1 MTRGWFRRKAEF
13 EDQMSEELRDHIERQ
28 TAANIA
34 AGMSAEE
41 ARRQARLGLG
51 AIEGLKESCR
61 EQRRGFRLETL
72 CGDIRYGFRVL
83 RKSPGFTALVVLTL
97 ALGIGANASIFT
109 VTYTVIL
116 KSLPVPN
123 PQQLVRYTFRN
134 GDQDLGLSAPLY
146 DSLRKHETTDQDL
159 LAWSSSDLAIKDR
172 ATGQMTKVQ
181 GALVSGNTFRVLELE
196 PFIGQT
202 FGEAND
208 VPGGGRSGYEALVSY
223 AYWKQNFGASES
235 VLGQSLEVNGKDAR
249 IIGVLPVG
257 FDGVVS
263 GRRADIVLPL
273 SFEEVLN
280 APNPIRR
287 HPGAFWLTV
296 MGRLKPSESLQAARA
311 DLGATEAAVRKEADP
326 SNIYLGGFFKG
337 FHLGVESGRAGRSF
351 LRVMYSQPLVALE
364 ILVGLLLLLCCANTS
379 LLVLAHVASQ
389 FREFAVRSAL
399 GAPRSRLFRQVL
411 SEVGLLAS
419 AGLACGIVLG
429 WFGARTLV
437 SMLTAI
443 GQPPALDVEP
453 HLAILGFTAAISVL
467 SALAAGIWPAFR
479 ASSISPLLGL
489 KRSGISTQSKIAGR
503 WIVPAQVAASVM
515 LLAAASLFGGSLLH
529 LLLLDSGFRTDGAV
543 LADIDVSASKPDAV
557 TSTRYAQQITD
568 ALAHVPGVEAAAAMS
583 IPPIHDWWSAGH
595 YFSLG
600 RNGAV
605 HTDMTLWG
613 EVVTA
618 EYFRAIG
625 TPILEGRAFA
635 SADRA
640 GDRVCVLSA
649 SAARYFFPNEEAIG
663 RFVYAGGPDQSADG
677 KTRVAL
683 DHTFRV
689 IGVAADAHFRSLHEA
704 APRMIYQ
711 LARRAELQS
720 EFFLVARGS
729 SAGITASAIREAT
742 QRIVPGVA
750 QPTVFTFDQLVAT
763 HLSRERMLMGLSASF
778 AVIALLLT
786 VLGLY
791 GLLARSVVLR
801 RKEIG
806 LRLALGA
813 NPRDALSLVVRQ
825 GLELVV
831 VGALVGVGGAL
842 ASVRLLQSLLFG
854 VSATDPVILLAVVG
868 VLLGVALAASSVPAW
883 RAARI
888 DPMDALR
895 YD

>member
-1 MTRGWFRRKAEF
+1 MWWRKQKF
-13 EDQMSEELRDHIERQ
+13 EESMNEELRDYVERQ
-28 TAANIA
+28 TAANMA

-61 EQRRGFRLETL
+61 EQRRGFWLETL
-72 CGDIRYGFRVL
+72 WDDIRYGLRML
-83 RKSPGFTALVVLTL
+83 RKSPGFTAIAVLTL
-97 ALGIGANASIFT
+97 ALGIGANAAIFT
-109 VTYTVIL
+109 ITYAVIL
-116 KSLPVPN
+116 KSLPVPS
-123 PQQLVRYTFRN
+123 PEQLVRYTFRN
-134 GDQDLGLSAPLY
+134 GDQEIGLSGPLY
-146 DSLRKHETTDQDL
+146 DALRKHETTDQDL
-159 LAWSSSDLAIKDR
+159 LAWSSSDLAVKNR
-172 ATGQMTKVQ
+172 ETGQMIKVQ

-202 FGEAND
+202 FGEASD
-208 VPGGGRSGYEALVSY
+208 VAGGGRSGYEALLSY
-223 AYWKQNFGASES
+223 TYWKQDFGASEG
-235 VLGQSLEVNGKDAR
+235 VLGQTLEVNGKEAR
-249 IIGVLPVG
+249 IIGVLPAG

-280 APNPIRR
+280 APNPVRR

-296 MGRLKPSESLQAARA
+296 MGRVRPRESLQAARA
-311 DLGATEAAVRKEADP
+311 DLGATEATVRKEADP
-326 SNIYLGGFFKG
+326 SNLYLGGFFKG
-337 FHLGVESGRAGRSF
+337 FGLGVESGRSGRSF

-364 ILVGLLLLLCCANTS
+364 ILVALLLLLCCANTS
-379 LLVLAHVASQ
+379 LLVLARVASQ

-411 SEVGLLAS
+411 SEVGLLAF
-419 AGLACGIVLG
+419 AGLACGVVLG
-429 WFGARTLV
+429 WSGARTLV

-443 GQPPALDVEP
+443 GQPPVLNVEP
-453 HLAILGFTAAISVL
+453 QLAILGFTAAISVL
-467 SALAAGIWPAFR
+467 AALAAGIWPAFR

-489 KRSGISTQSKIAGR
+489 KLSGVSTQSKIVGR

-515 LLAAASLFGGSLLH
+515 LLAAASLFGDSLLD
-529 LLLLDSGFRTDGAV
+529 LLLVNSGFHTQGAV
-543 LADIDVSASKPDAV
+543 LADIDVSADKPDAV
-557 TSTRYAQQITD
+557 TSTRYAQQIGD
-568 ALAHVPGVEAAAAMS
+568 ALARVPGVEAAAAMS
-583 IPPIHDWWSAGH
+583 IPPIHNSWSAGH

-613 EVVTA
+613 EVVTG

-635 SADRA
+635 RADRT
-640 GDRVCVLSA
+640 GDPVCVLSA

-663 RFVYAGGPDQSADG
+663 RFVYAGEGDQNADG
-677 KTRVAL
+677 KAKVAR
-683 DHTFRV
+683 DDTFRV
-689 IGVAADAHFRSLHEA
+689 IGVAADARFRSLHEA

-711 LARRAELQS
+711 LARHDELQS

-729 SAGITASAIREAT
+729 SAGITASAIRETT
-742 QRIVPGVA
+742 QRIVPGA
-750 QPTVFTFDQLVAT
+750 PQPNVFTFDELVAT

-813 NPRDALSLVVRQ
+813 HPRDALSLVVRQ
-825 GLELVV
+825 GLRLVV
-831 VGALVGVGGAL
+831 VGALVGAGGAL

-854 VSATDPVILLAVVG
+854 VSATDPLILLAVVG
-868 VLLGVALAASSVPAW
+868 VLFVVALAASCVPAW